1 VTESKLR
8 QQIRAAAW
16 DQAQVN
22 DASLFI
28 VICADLKSW
37 KKQPERYWAN
47 AEQGIQDFLLPAIDQ
62 YYRDKEQVQ
71 RDEQCAPAVSQH
83 RH

>member
-1 VTESKLR
+1 MSVLR
-8 QQIRAAAW
+8 YRRSALLISLYLFFITIILIYGWR

-62 YYRDKEQVQ
+62 YYGALHQNI
-71 RDEQCAPAVSQH
+71 
-83 RH
+83 